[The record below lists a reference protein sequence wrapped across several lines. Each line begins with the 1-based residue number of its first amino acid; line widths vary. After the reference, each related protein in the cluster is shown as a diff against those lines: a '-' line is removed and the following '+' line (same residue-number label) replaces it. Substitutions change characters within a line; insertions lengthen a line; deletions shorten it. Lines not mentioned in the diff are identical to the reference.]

1 MIVERRKFF
10 TLLGAGAAVVVA
22 GQTLASCSKNVASP
36 YGAPQNVDFTLDL
49 TNSTYTGLKSIGGSA
64 YNSGIIIAH
73 TSADTMVAVSDV
85 CTHQGCTVQFN
96 GSNGFICPCHGSTF
110 ASNGTVTRGPA
121 SAPLAKY
128 NTTLSG
134 NSLRVYS

>member
-1 MIVERRKFF
+1 MERRKFF

-49 TNSTYTGLKSIGGSA
+49 TNAAYAGLKSKGGSA
-64 YNSGIIIAH
+64 HNSGIIIAH
-73 TSADTMVAVSDV
+73 TSSDAIVALSDV

-96 GSNGFICPCHGSTF
+96 GTNGFVCPCHGSTF
-110 ASNGTVTRGPA
+110 ALDGTVTGGPA
-121 SAPLAKY
+121 PSALAKY
-128 NTTLSG
+128 NTTLTG
-134 NSLRVYS
+134 TSLRVYS